1 MLPVK
6 TGVIRRAQTYASKGP
21 KGMGTMPTNYQTTVY
36 KGYKN
41 DTPSLSDPTKALEQT
56 SQRLSDSYQ
65 ELGGPQIEQEL
76 LASIEESTTEEAL
89 RADEI
94 ARNRQA
100 GIDRRN
106 LERYGI
112 QMTAAEAREIDAQG
126 QRNKQLGIV
135 NATNIS
141 RFSDKIGSIGKS
153 FAMGA
158 FANTAL
164 GKAMQGLS
172 AISGMQ
178 QAQEQ
183 AYRNARSSAKNA
195 RRGLVTSVVSKF
207 I

>member
-6 TGVIRRAQTYASKGP
+6 TGAIRRAQTYVSKGP

-94 ARNRQA
+94 AR
-100 GIDRRN
+100 I
-106 LERYGI
+106 
-112 QMTAAEAREIDAQG
+112 
-126 QRNKQLGIV
+126 
-135 NATNIS
+135 
-141 RFSDKIGSIGKS
+141 
-153 FAMGA
+153 
-158 FANTAL
+158 
-164 GKAMQGLS
+164 
-172 AISGMQ
+172 
-178 QAQEQ
+178 
-183 AYRNARSSAKNA
+183 
-195 RRGLVTSVVSKF
+195 
-207 I
+207 

>member
-1 MLPVK
+1 MLPVETDVMK
-6 TGVIRRAQTYASKGP
+6 RAQTYVSKGP
-21 KGMGTMPTNYQTTVY
+21 KAMGTMPTNYQTTVY

-100 GIDRRN
+100 GIDKRN

-112 QMTAAEAREIDAQG
+112 QTTAAEAREIDAQG

>member
-1 MLPVK
+1 MLPVETDVMK
-6 TGVIRRAQTYASKGP
+6 RAQTYVSKGP
-21 KGMGTMPTNYQTTVY
+21 KAMGTMPTNYQTTVY

-41 DTPSLSDPTKALEQT
+41 DTPSISDPKSAQEQI

-112 QMTAAEAREIDAQG
+112 QMTSAEAKEIDAQG

-135 NATNIS
+135 NATNLS
-141 RFSDKIGSIGKS
+141 RFADKIGGIGKS
-153 FAMGA
+153 FAVGA
-158 FANTAL
+158 WANTAL
-164 GKAMQGLS
+164 GKAMEGLS
-172 AISGMQ
+172 ALSSMQ
-178 QAQEQ
+178 VAQNQ
-183 AYRNARSSAKNA
+183 AYRNAKTEEKNA
-195 RRGLVTSVVSKF
+195 RRGLITSVVSKF